1 MQILTV
7 SGSAKNWEEAIALC
21 GEKMSEY
28 GYVEL
33 PFADECILREKEFPT
48 GIPSEIPIA
57 IPHAKSANIK
67 KDCICLLRL
76 DSPVIFN
83 RMDSTDESVEVELVL
98 NLALRDSGKHLV
110 FLQKLMSI
118 VQDVELLDS
127 LRILPLDKLQ
137 ITMEEKLSNI

>member
-1 MQILTV
+1 VQIITV
-7 SGSAKNWEEAIALC
+7 SGFAKNWEEAIALC
-21 GEKMSEY
+21 GKKMSEC
-28 GYVEL
+28 GYVDL
-33 PFADECILREKEFPT
+33 PFAEECILREKEFPT

-57 IPHAKSANIK
+57 IPHAKSQNIK

-83 RMDSTDESVEVELVL
+83 RMDSWDESVEVELVL
-98 NLALRDSGKHLV
+98 NLALKDADEHIV

-127 LRILPLDKLQ
+127 FKLLPLDKLQ
-137 ITMEEKLSNI
+137 MAIEEKLA